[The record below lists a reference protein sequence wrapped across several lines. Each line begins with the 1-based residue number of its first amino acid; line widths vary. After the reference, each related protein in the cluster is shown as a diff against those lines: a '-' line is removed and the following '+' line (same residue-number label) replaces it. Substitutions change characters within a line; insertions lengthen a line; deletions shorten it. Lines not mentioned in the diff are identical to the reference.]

1 MTPHTSIILSLSS
14 RSCEATCAPLS
25 STWPRP
31 RTDILTLHF
40 SPTLTPSPRML
51 SSITEPGITVTPSIR
66 MLLVILTFSLMVT
79 PWPRLTPVRVVLS
92 AMLQPEETWHEASW
106 ALSPRLTSEWILF
119 SGFLKSF

>member
-1 MTPHTSIILSLSS
+1 MLSKIFIDGYSYHMTPHTSIILSLSS
-14 RSCEATCAPLS
+14 SSCEVTCAPLP

-92 AMLQPEETWHEASW
+92 AMLQPEET
-106 ALSPRLTSEWILF
+106 
-119 SGFLKSF
+119 